1 MRPGRDWMPESVW
14 KQVKQYVP
22 IPCLDVVLE
31 NYDGD
36 VLLGWRRIPPYRD
49 VWALPGGRLHRG
61 EGIKAAAARILAEYC
76 LSVRDL
82 FLVGVFPIRFPSRAD
97 VPICVAGRIAKGEAT
112 PDGEEFSS
120 FRWTSRLP
128 VDLGAN
134 YKRMIERWR
143 YMKRYPELMR
153 LCKL

>member
-1 MRPGRDWMPESVW
+1 MPESVW

-49 VWALPGGRLHRG
+49 VWALPGGRLHGG

-97 VPICVAGRIAKGEAT
+97 VPICVAGRIARGEAT

-120 FRWTSRLP
+120 FRWTRRLP

-134 YKRMIERWR
+134 YRRMIMRWR
-143 YMKRYPELMR
+143 QMTRKPQILQFN
-153 LCKL
+153 KL